1 MLAGIEMDLL
11 YKKYET
17 LKEYLGSLRN
27 LAVAFSGGVDST
39 FLLKVAHEVLG
50 EDVVAIT
57 ARSISFPKRELDEA
71 VAFALAND
79 IKHII
84 FDSGEFNIEGFSQN
98 PLNRCYLC
106 KKEIFSMMSDI
117 AKAHGLKYIAEA
129 SNMDDNKDYRP
140 GHKAIA
146 ELGIKSPLREAGLSK
161 SEIRRL
167 SKKLGLPTWDKPSF
181 ACLYSRFSYGE
192 ELTQEKLNMVGEA
205 EQFLIDS
212 GFHQVRVRYHGDV
225 ARIEITK
232 EDFRPFLEESMRKKI
247 NDKLRDLGF
256 TYVALDLIGYRTGSM
271 NETLNL

>member
-1 MLAGIEMDLL
+1 M
-11 YKKYET
+11 
-17 LKEYLGSLRN
+17 
-27 LAVAFSGGVDST
+27 
-39 FLLKVAHEVLG
+39 
-50 EDVVAIT
+50 
-57 ARSISFPKRELDEA
+57 
-71 VAFALAND
+71 
-79 IKHII
+79 
-84 FDSGEFNIEGFSQN
+84 
-98 PLNRCYLC
+98 
-106 KKEIFSMMSDI
+106 
-117 AKAHGLKYIAEA
+117 
-129 SNMDDNKDYRP
+129 
-140 GHKAIA
+140 
-146 ELGIKSPLREAGLSK
+146 
-161 SEIRRL
+161 
-167 SKKLGLPTWDKPSF
+167 GLPTWDKPSF

>member
-232 EDFRPFLEESMRKKI
+232 EDFRPFLEESMASTI
-247 NDKLRDLGF
+247 
-256 TYVALDLIGYRTGSM
+256 
-271 NETLNL
+271 